1 MNNLALILS
10 IFGSLVFAGVAII
23 NKVTETDRKI
33 DTSVVNNV
41 MVLSAVIMGSIIL
54 AFVNQ
59 FIKAPI
65 LKLNTIALTAGV
77 FGYLA
82 TLMLNKSIQY
92 ASNPALTVA
101 LFRSQII
108 VTAIIAYIVFKSKM
122 TNPMLACI
130 GVIILS
136 AFAIAISSNETDKD
150 KNKKETTLTTNWIF
164 YAIIAI
170 IAVSFADNLMKYS
183 SILKYNYLNSSLYVL
198 LGNLLGLIIYYIV
211 DSKQLTVLYNNTD
224 VIYKNIYLLVLSGL
238 CFGLHMISLTSA
250 INFSSNPAIVKAII
264 TLDIVL
270 IAIVSGLINAESKL
284 NMKQWISCI
293 TLCGGI
299 VGISLLE

>member
-82 TLMLNKSIQY
+82 TLMLNKSIF
-92 ASNPALTVA
+92 L
-101 LFRSQII
+101 RII
-108 VTAIIAYIVFKSKM
+108 CF
-122 TNPMLACI
+122 L
-130 GVIILS
+130 LS
-136 AFAIAISSNETDKD
+136 W
-150 KNKKETTLTTNWIF
+150 NKL
-164 YAIIAI
+164 
-170 IAVSFADNLMKYS
+170 
-183 SILKYNYLNSSLYVL
+183 
-198 LGNLLGLIIYYIV
+198 
-211 DSKQLTVLYNNTD
+211 
-224 VIYKNIYLLVLSGL
+224 
-238 CFGLHMISLTSA
+238 
-250 INFSSNPAIVKAII
+250 
-264 TLDIVL
+264 
-270 IAIVSGLINAESKL
+270 
-284 NMKQWISCI
+284 
-293 TLCGGI
+293 
-299 VGISLLE
+299 